1 MALTV
6 EPFKTDRKRA
16 ITFPTLGN
24 PTTWPKADSERCCIF
39 EAINIV
45 GSASYGSAWIG
56 DELCAWIWPIAP
68 KEAQARS
75 DDRRATKAPPFV
87 TQMHTA
93 GAGRLIRP
101 STEEVEAAD
110 HHVEAWFRNKA
121 ALRRKLALEDE
132 QTRWEMNRA
141 SLDRLTGAIEW
152 LAQQC
157 RDNRVTSY
165 YRWRIGGQLVQMA
178 PADWNI
184 EFPLEKFAASGGY
197 KRWFANAKPP
207 AEYPVYIFF
216 DRAAVEQAA
225 SMFSQR
231 PKKVPIADLTA
242 LSPYLRFAIE
252 LAKSR
257 DWAGVDATFD
267 ARCADVR
274 AEWTSGMGDVPMS
287 TLMVESIAR
296 VGAFPNPKAIRH
308 GQMRGKP
315 NKTGSSPKTSISQ

>member
-1 MALTV
+1 MAKTV
-6 EPFKTDRKRA
+6 EPFKTDRRRA
-16 ITFPTLGN
+16 ITFPTIGN
-24 PTTWPKADSERCCIF
+24 ATTWPKADSERCCIF
-39 EAINIV
+39 EAINIA
-45 GSASYGSAWIG
+45 GSARYGSDWTG
-56 DELCAWIWPIAP
+56 DELLALIWPIAP
-68 KEAQARS
+68 KDAQARY
-75 DDRRATKAPPFV
+75 DEFRQTRRETMAAAPISPIYL
-87 TQMHTA
+87 A
-93 GAGRLIRP
+93 GAVRR
-101 STEEVEAAD
+101 SNSSAEEDKDAD
-110 HHVEAWFRNKA
+110 RHVQAWELNKA
-121 ALRRKLALEDE
+121 VLRYRLEVDDE

-141 SLDRLTGAIEW
+141 SLDRLTATIEW

-165 YRWRIGGQLVQMA
+165 YRWQIGGQLEHMA

-184 EFPLEKFAASGGY
+184 EFPLQQFAATGGY
-197 KRWFANAKPP
+197 QRWFVNAKPP
-207 AEYPVYIFF
+207 AQYPVYIFF

-225 SMFSQR
+225 SMFSHR

-252 LAKSR
+252 LAKAR

-274 AEWTSGMGDVPMS
+274 AAWTSGMGDVPMS
-287 TLMVESIAR
+287 TSMVESIAR

-315 NKTGSSPKTSISQ
+315 NKTG